1 MKNLIILLIFIVGTG
16 FSGYSQSKKLLRT
29 YGITKKTETVVKYKD
44 GKAEDPYVSEVEMY
58 DKNGEWIERIDYEK
72 DGAIKKREVRKYQKG
87 ILVEEIQDKPQEK
100 DGSGKSSSYKH
111 RVYVYNKKLDLME
124 EMDMS
129 RKGEVKQKETYTYNK
144 YGDVDTR
151 IKTDKD
157 GKQESI
163 ENYTYDK
170 KGFKDER
177 RTLSTAGELL
187 EVKSYSYE

>member
-1 MKNLIILLIFIVGTG
+1 
-16 FSGYSQSKKLLRT
+16 
-29 YGITKKTETVVKYKD
+29 
-44 GKAEDPYVSEVEMY
+44 MY
-58 DKNGEWIERIDYEK
+58 DKNGEWIERVDYEK

-100 DGSGKSSSYKH
+100 DGSGKSSYKH

-124 EMDMS
+124 EMEMS
-129 RKGEVKQKETYTYNK
+129 RKGEVKEKKIYTYNK

-151 IKTDKD
+151 ITMGKD
-157 GKQESI
+157 GEEESI

-170 KGFKDER
+170 KGFKDEK
-177 RTLSTAGELL
+177 RTISTDGELL